1 MIKKMLQVLLV
12 FMVVIILVGV
22 GVVYFLPPKTINEE
36 KIFTSQEISN
46 LQEISLNGNFDINVT
61 DSDSEDIKCSFSK
74 TQKGYVANEHEL
86 ESKIEN
92 NILYVTTKSKEK
104 FEFVLGGET
113 LSVNIEIPKSYKNK
127 LSIKSK
133 LNKINISSSNSE
145 DIECS
150 TTDGKIEIS
159 LDKIYG
165 NISVNTHLGD
175 IDFKLPKDEKFN
187 LSASSRIGKVINNLE
202 SNVDPSIS
210 DKNINLSASDGTIT
224 ISGK

>member
-1 MIKKMLQVLLV
+1 MIKKMLQILLV
-12 FMVVIILVGV
+12 FMLVIILVGV
-22 GVVYFLPPKTINEE
+22 GIVYFLPGKTINEE

-46 LQEISLNGNFDINVT
+46 LQEISLNGNFDINIT
-61 DSDSEDIKCSFSK
+61 DSDSKDIKCSFSK
-74 TQKGYVANEHEL
+74 TQKGYVANGYEI

-92 NILYVTTKSKEK
+92 NVLYVTTNNQKESSV
-104 FEFVLGGET
+104 VLGGET
-113 LSVNIEIPKSYKNK
+113 LKVNIDIPKSYKNK

-133 LNKINISSSNSE
+133 LTPINISNSNSE

-159 LDKIYG
+159 LDKICG
-165 NISVNTHLGD
+165 DISVNTHLGD
-175 IDFKLPKDEKFN
+175 IDLKLPKDEKFN

-202 SNVDPSIS
+202 SNVDSSTS
-210 DKNINLSASDGTIT
+210 DKHINLSALDGTIT